1 MNYLKM
7 VMALVVMVVSIPIK
21 AYKSETVTVSVNG
34 QNRSALVYKP
44 NTVTANMPLLVV
56 THGMNQN
63 PEYQSEMDSFRDI
76 VDSEKFIV
84 AYLRSSGNTW
94 DIGGTGDANF
104 VRSSID
110 RMSQLYQIDTNRVYW
125 SGFSMGSMLIYHSLA
140 MLEDKIAAFAPTS
153 GMVNEHAWDNL
164 KGQINLLHCHS
175 LSDGVFPIANYNFI
189 GYVTELAR
197 SNGYTKYQKI
207 ENYSNESATGTK
219 EIWTDERS
227 GKTVALFYYEEG
239 GHWPTVRNRKEIW
252 DFCKQF
258 TLNGKASSTTSSS
271 TQSVSDAA
279 ATSLPNGVK
288 AYFGTTPDLHVD
300 GKNLVDPN
308 GRPVALHGVMDT
320 PSAWFNSGRWS
331 GGIPWADYND
341 DANINKCRGYFT
353 KIFEAIANPSKGT
366 YANVFRL
373 HLDPCW
379 VSDDNVKAAGFH
391 ESNGKTYDPH
401 GQEVGGEANI
411 YHFSETKLRKY
422 LDALYMPIAEDA
434 IGHGLYVV
442 IRPPGVFPGNVVV
455 GDYYNDYLY
464 KVWDIVSNHPTVKKY
479 AGQISL
485 ELGNEPV
492 SMYPRGTTNF
502 GWFDNSQS
510 SVLCDFFQPIVN
522 KIRDNGYNGVLWLP
536 GTGWQANY
544 TSYMWKH
551 PEDKMPDGSYNIGYA
566 AHFYPGWY
574 STAGNDDNAT
584 RSPQQILEQFKAQ
597 VPVVDYC
604 PVIITEVD
612 WSPKDG
618 NSGHYDEHGNWV
630 LSNMGTWGTG
640 STSEKSSFGNQFKYV
655 ADQLGN
661 VSWTIEG
668 SDLYVDMEKY
678 LADGTVQPAFL
689 DKMRAAG
696 YADAYQACSG
706 SCFQWYYEYAC
717 GDKIP
722 MPYGYAG
729 NSSST
734 TNPSTGGNTS
744 SSTNKANDK
753 VCYLVHSKTKLI
765 VGKGPNSTAA
775 ITNPWVCRT
784 VTIRDCGDGYFNIIY
799 VEDDGTELYMTLEGP
814 WSTYFRST
822 PNGDYSKYTIEGNQ
836 FADFQLKCKANGL
849 FVGNDNNDLDAP
861 LYSDKRGTDEKY
873 WFFFSDERF
882 NSRERSVIADNDE
895 STAIQGVSVQSES
908 DNLYNVNGQRINS
921 NVRGIQII
929 RKANGSTVKVLK

>member
-1 MNYLKM
+1 
-7 VMALVVMVVSIPIK
+7 MALVVICVSLPIW
-21 AYKSETVTVSVNG
+21 AYKSETLTVNVNG
-34 QNRSALVYKP
+34 QNRSMLVYKP
-44 NTVTANMPLLVV
+44 NSMAANLPLMVV

-63 PEYQSEMDSFRDI
+63 PEYQSEGDLFRDI
-76 VDSEKFIV
+76 VDSERFVV
-84 AYLRSSGNTW
+84 AYLRSNGNAW
-94 DIGGTGDANF
+94 DIGGNGDANF

-110 RMSQLYQIDTNRVYW
+110 KLSQQYQIDTNRVYW

-153 GMVNEHAWDNL
+153 GMVNEQAWKNC
-164 KGQINLLHCHS
+164 KRQINLIHCHS
-175 LSDGVFPIANYNFI
+175 LSDGVFPIAQYNFI
-189 GYVTELAR
+189 NYVTGLAM
-197 SNGYTKYQKI
+197 SNGYTKYQKF
-207 ENYSNESATGTK
+207 ENYSNQSATGTK
-219 EIWTDERS
+219 EVWTDERT
-227 GKTVALFYYEEG
+227 GKTVALFYYQEG

-258 TLNGKASSTTSSS
+258 TLNGKASDTSTS
-271 TQSVSDAA
+271 QPANNAA
-279 ATSLPNGVK
+279 SASLPNGVK

-308 GRPVALHGVMDT
+308 GRPVNLHGVMDT

-341 DANINKCRGYFT
+341 DANIYKCRGYFT
-353 KIFEAIANPSKGT
+353 KIFEAIANPAKGT

-379 VSDDNVKAAGFH
+379 LNDDNVKASGFS
-391 ESNGKTYDPH
+391 EWGGKVYDPH

-411 YHFSETKLRKY
+411 YHFSEAKLRKY

-479 AGQISL
+479 PGQISL

-502 GWFDNSQS
+502 GWFDNSNT

-522 KIRDNGYNGVLWLP
+522 KIRDNGYRGVLWLP

-566 AHFYPGWY
+566 VHFYPGWY
-574 STAGNDDNAT
+574 NTAGNDDNAT
-584 RSPQQILEQFKAQ
+584 RSNDDILRQFKAQ

-604 PVIITEVD
+604 PIIITEVD

-618 NSGHYDEHGNWV
+618 NSGHWDEHGNWV
-630 LSNMGTWGTG
+630 VSNMGTWGTG
-640 STSEKSSFGNQFKYV
+640 STSEKSRFGDQFKYV
-655 ADQLGN
+655 ADKLGN

-678 LADGTVQPAFL
+678 LANGTVQPAFL

-706 SCFQWYYEYAC
+706 SCFKWYYEYAC

-722 MPYGYAG
+722 MPYGFNGG
-729 NSSST
+729 NSSG
-734 TNPSTGGNTS
+734 NGNTPN
-744 SSTNKANDK
+744 TPQLAADK
-753 VCYLVHSKTKLI
+753 ECYLVHSASKLI
-765 VGKGPNSTAA
+765 VGKGPEERAA
-775 ITNPWVCRT
+775 ITNPWFCRT
-784 VTIRDCGDGYFNIIY
+784 VKIRDCGDGFFYIVY
-799 VEDDGTELYMTLEGP
+799 TEDNGTEKFMTLEGP
-814 WSTYFRST
+814 WTTYFRST
-822 PNGDYSKYTIEGNQ
+822 PNGDYSKYTIVGNQ
-836 FADFQLKCKANGL
+836 YADFQLKCKANGL
-849 FVGNDNNDLDAP
+849 LVGSDSNDLDAY
-861 LYSDKRGTDEKY
+861 LYSDKRGTDSKY
-873 WFFFSDERF
+873 WFFFSDIKFNAKERTATGIESVGTESQTEEYF
-882 NSRERSVIADNDE
+882 NA
-895 STAIQGVSVQSES
+895 A
-908 DNLYNVNGQRINS
+908 GQRTSKNA
-921 NVRGIQII
+921 RGVII
-929 RKANGSTVKVLK
+929 RRNADGTTTKMINR